1 MSPVIPAIPQPVA
14 ELGELHIPALHPAT
28 PGDTGIDGN
37 LGLRNIETPQL
48 VYVKKGPHTY
58 PGQLFELFSNDQ
70 VIPVAHT
77 FVMPADVQSEWLPI
91 LLPEGSIKPQWLDPL
106 VCRINHTGVSTLP
119 LRLRVN
125 LDIPAGNDPDP
136 SKPGHQ
142 GLVIYLPDDVLVNGV
157 SEERARE
164 GIEITLMPYLH
175 MAEGDCIRLCWGDQ
189 QITYSVSV
197 TDLGREIH
205 LVVPYAKIMAA
216 RDAIGL
222 NVRLQVRGPTGNFT
236 EPAARWSATSEVL
249 VYAQRDILREPFTEV
264 DPQTGVI
271 DLDKLQGKPLIASVF
286 ASPDY
291 FERQDT
297 LEFFFTAT
305 NAQGELST
313 HSKKQTVDRTNRIF
327 DFEVPYAFMADLNHG
342 HAKLHYVLHKYVQ
355 PMEMYS
361 QAAYVSIEGADV
373 EWPAPYL
380 NEAMPFADTRA
391 TEVDIYVYV
400 PYQAGWRP
408 QDLITLV
415 WVLPD
420 PEGTVEYRSSC
431 NAGARPEHGAIEF
444 VLPAEQTKRFVGR
457 PSQMYYEANN
467 SEGVS
472 LGVSARKP
480 LQVGERW
487 APMAAPVVDKVIGHQ
502 LDPDLIGDGVWVTIP
517 SPPVGREVRLHWY
530 GPSNRVEMLKYIETP
545 GDVRIKVPAHYV
557 LEDLNR
563 LVKVYWQV
571 SLNGTAHRYSKVVT
585 LRIARRGIDA
595 CENS

>member
-1 MSPVIPAIPQPVA
+1 MSKFPTHTTQPAN
-14 ELGELHIPALHPAT
+14 ELGTLYIPNLYSPAD
-28 PGDTGIDGN
+28 GDIGVDGN
-37 LGLRNIETPQL
+37 LGIINIKVPQII
-48 VYVKKGPHTY
+48 YVKKGPHTY

-70 VIPVAHT
+70 VIPIAHT

-119 LRLRVN
+119 PCACGSISIYRQAMIR
-125 LDIPAGNDPDP
+125 IPANRDTKGWLSTCLTMCWLTVSAKSEPAKG
-136 SKPGHQ
+136 SKSRSCLTFTWRKVTASGCA
-142 GLVIYLPDDVLVNGV
+142 G
-157 SEERARE
+157 
-164 GIEITLMPYLH
+164 
-175 MAEGDCIRLCWGDQ
+175 GDQ

-236 EPAARWSATSEVL
+236 EPAARWSAPSEVL

-400 PYQAGWRP
+400 PYQAAWRP

-517 SPPVGREVRLHWY
+517 SPTSRPGGSLALVR
-530 GPSNRVEMLKYIETP
+530 P
-545 GDVRIKVPAHYV
+545 
-557 LEDLNR
+557 
-563 LVKVYWQV
+563 Q
-571 SLNGTAHRYSKVVT
+571 
-585 LRIARRGIDA
+585 
-595 CENS
+595 